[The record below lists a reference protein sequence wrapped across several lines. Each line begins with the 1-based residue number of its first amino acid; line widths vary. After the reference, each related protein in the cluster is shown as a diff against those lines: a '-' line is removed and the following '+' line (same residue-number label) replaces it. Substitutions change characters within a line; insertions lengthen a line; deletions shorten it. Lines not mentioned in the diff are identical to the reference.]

1 MNPLHVAVFLLRL
14 HLRAHVYISRV
25 HAYTDTRVREYGRI
39 RKATR
44 THPRVIRLL
53 FPVAFHGDVR
63 ARNRSV
69 FCSLAD
75 GRTAR
80 EGRRYCRQTWKICV
94 WHGLIINSL
103 SRRVA
108 ISRLVRN
115 TIASPHDKLLQVH
128 CDRENLGRSTRRV
141 YMRSGEY
148 VYQTICFKK
157 LWRFRRQ
164 LKKKISKLLNPIK
177 ILIFTYNTHDYTYKV
192 Q

>member
-14 HLRAHVYISRV
+14 HLRARVYISRV
-25 HAYTDTRVREYGRI
+25 HAYTRVREYGRI

-75 GRTAR
+75 GRIAR

-94 WHGLIINSL
+94 TRSHY
-103 SRRVA
+103 
-108 ISRLVRN
+108 
-115 TIASPHDKLLQVH
+115 KLAL
-128 CDRENLGRSTRRV
+128 STRRHFPPC
-141 YMRSGEY
+141 
-148 VYQTICFKK
+148 T
-157 LWRFRRQ
+157 
-164 LKKKISKLLNPIK
+164 
-177 ILIFTYNTHDYTYKV
+177 
-192 Q
+192 